1 MMSSRTASRIL
12 IIAITLFTIM
22 TTLIPSNAETENT
35 KPSWAKPGVTLIY
48 SWDLLSF
55 LPIEKIDRLIA
66 TYEKYLSVSSQYIYP
81 LTLSLSSV
89 NETHGVF

>member
-1 MMSSRTASRIL
+1 MLKRCTMMSSRTASRIL

-22 TTLIPSNAETENT
+22 TTLIPLIPSNAETENT

-55 LPIEKIDRLIA
+55 LPIEEIDQFIA
-66 TYEKYLSVSSQYIYP
+66 IYEK
-81 LTLSLSSV
+81 
-89 NETHGVF
+89 